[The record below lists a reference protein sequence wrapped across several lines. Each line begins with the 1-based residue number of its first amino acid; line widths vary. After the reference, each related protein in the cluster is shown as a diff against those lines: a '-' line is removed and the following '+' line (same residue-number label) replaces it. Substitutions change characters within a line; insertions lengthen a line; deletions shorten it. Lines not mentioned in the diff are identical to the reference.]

1 MHRVLDASYQNWLP
15 SILLDASHMFG
26 FKQRF
31 YVRSISGCTHT
42 HRGLAMANGRT
53 RLWEHKMHI
62 RCRRYDRLEPCAMQ
76 IQSICIRGGDRLHAN
91 ADAVCVY
98 DLEVPIH
105 VTISGQ
111 RAFKAISKA
120 PPQEV
125 TNNCWCELQQN
136 TKHNIKQQHHSL
148 PTSYFQ
154 LWKHIHLMVSIKTA

>member
-120 PPQEV
+120 PPRKSPTIAGV
-125 TNNCWCELQQN
+125 SCNKTQN
-136 TKHNIKQQHHSL
+136 TTSNNNIIACPRAIFNSGN
-148 PTSYFQ
+148 TS
-154 LWKHIHLMVSIKTA
+154 T